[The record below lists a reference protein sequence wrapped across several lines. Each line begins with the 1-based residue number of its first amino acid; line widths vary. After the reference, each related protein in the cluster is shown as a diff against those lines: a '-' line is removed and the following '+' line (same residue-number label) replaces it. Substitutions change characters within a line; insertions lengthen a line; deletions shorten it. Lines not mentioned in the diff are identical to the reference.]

1 MRLIRIWFRASRPF
15 TFSGAVVPVLV
26 GTSPAFREG
35 QADLWLFLLVFAAC
49 LLVQI
54 ATNMVDEYS
63 DHNRPEG
70 QGKLLAPYKVIALGL
85 LSAGA
90 VKLGAA
96 VCFGIATAIGI
107 YLIIRTGWPILAICA
122 ASLIVAYFYSA
133 GRLSL
138 GKIGLGQ
145 PLVFVF
151 MGPVMVMGA
160 YYVQTQSFTMASL
173 WLSLPVACTVTAIL
187 AANDLRDFEEDRA
200 AGKRTPVT
208 VFGRRFGR
216 WEWLGLVVTAY
227 LIVFGL
233 VVTGSLGIM
242 GLLPLLALPQATRT
256 FRLIWN
262 GQERAQ
268 LAPALPATA
277 IFHGQF
283 GFLLA
288 AGIVLERL
296 LS

>member
-1 MRLIRIWFRASRPF
+1 MNKIHIWFRASRPF
-15 TFSGAVVPVLV
+15 TFSGAIVPVLV

-35 QADLWLFLLVFAAC
+35 WLFLLVLVAC

-54 ATNMVDEYS
+54 ATNLVDEYS
-63 DHNRPEG
+63 DHGRPEG

-90 VKLGAA
+90 VKRGAA
-96 VCFGIATAIGI
+96 VCFGIATIIGI
-107 YLIIRTGWPILAICA
+107 YLIIRTGWPILALCA
-122 ASLIVAYFYSA
+122 AGIVVAYFYSA

-138 GKIGLGQ
+138 GKLGLGQ
-145 PLVFVF
+145 PLVFLF
-151 MGPVMVMGA
+151 MGPVMVMGS
-160 YYVQTQSFTMASL
+160 YYVQTQSFTLESL

-187 AANDLRDFEEDRA
+187 AANDLRDYEEDKA

-208 VFGRRFGR
+208 MLGRRFGR
-216 WEWLGLVVTAY
+216 REWLGLVVAAY
-227 LIVFGL
+227 LIIFGL

-242 GLLPLLALPQATRT
+242 GLLPLLALPQAVRT
-256 FRLIWN
+256 FRLVWQ
-262 GQERAQ
+262 GSDRAQ

-277 IFHGQF
+277 IFHGLF

-288 AGIVLERL
+288 AGISLGSL
-296 LS
+296 LSHL